1 MSDEKD
7 PKRAARNRAE
17 RRIRAQIGLD
27 TAGDEVQ
34 DDFFDRHLGRARRQ
48 APGRRRANPSAH
60 RRMRAGRRMR
70 TYGEQNVQEASP
82 RTEESSGLRR
92 NGTGAFPPSGAATQ
106 RSRRREIA
114 PGAAGGLLRSL
125 GGLSLHPGRTERE
138 DRERRFRDQRSRVPR
153 RARRSGNNS
162 GR

>member
-17 RRIRAQIGLD
+17 RRMRAQIGLD

-70 TYGEQNVQEASP
+70 TYGEQAAQEVGP
-82 RTEESSGLRR
+82 RTEESRGRR
-92 NGTGAFPPSGAATQ
+92 SQEVTSGAA
-106 RSRRREIA
+106 R
-114 PGAAGGLLRSL
+114 GAARGLMQSL
-125 GGLSLHPGRTERE
+125 GGLSLPHPGRTERE